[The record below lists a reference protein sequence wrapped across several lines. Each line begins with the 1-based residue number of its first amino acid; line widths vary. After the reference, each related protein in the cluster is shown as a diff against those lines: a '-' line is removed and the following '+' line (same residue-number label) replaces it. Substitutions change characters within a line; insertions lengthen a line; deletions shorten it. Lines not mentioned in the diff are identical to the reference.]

1 MNIIT
6 VISVKS
12 GSASRSVSNDSIL
25 SSKPLT
31 SKVSTNIKLD
41 PSLPPISSHPISSIA
56 QSIAMT
62 TSTTSTSAA
71 TYSQLP
77 PITIPS
83 AATLSQL
90 PSATLTPGPSPTAII
105 TTAETPTTSGPVTSI
120 AADIDFG
127 HHVPSASASTKKT
140 VAWATGTNNH
150 NNGSGNNNNGSGGG
164 TSGQSRALPYNP
176 C

>member
-1 MNIIT
+1 
-6 VISVKS
+6 
-12 GSASRSVSNDSIL
+12 
-25 SSKPLT
+25 
-31 SKVSTNIKLD
+31 
-41 PSLPPISSHPISSIA
+41 
-56 QSIAMT
+56 MT
-62 TSTTSTSAA
+62 TSTISTSAA

-90 PSATLTPGPSPTAII
+90 PSATLTPGPSPTAIT

-120 AADIDFG
+120 ATDIDFG
-127 HHVPSASASTKKT
+127 HHVPSASALTKKT

-150 NNGSGNNNNGSGGG
+150 NNGSGNSGNGSSGGA
-164 TSGQSRALPYNP
+164 SGQSRPLPYTP